1 MEGKCEK
8 DDREIT
14 LNNGR
19 KGNMEKIRLITSVS
33 WNVFN
38 ETEMQRQ
45 LRYINWFS
53 RENIKKTVWQCRS
66 WLHWGLRLFDPVE
79 REIYIGF
86 RGEWIFY
93 TAHPILINGHPR
105 TLNIGTLEL
114 REM

>member
-1 MEGKCEK
+1 ME
-8 DDREIT
+8 T
-14 LNNGR
+14 
-19 KGNMEKIRLITSVS
+19 IRLTSVR
-33 WNVFN
+33 WNVSN

-45 LRYINWFS
+45 LRDINWFS

-66 WLHWGLRLFDPVE
+66 WLHWGLRLFDPGE